1 MMIPYAFVR
10 EEGFYPLLLKG
21 DEEAIANAEA
31 NPGTR
36 FVIEPGS
43 LRLVWAA
50 PDLSEEDKAMQE
62 RALKAAAAMAG
73 RKYVH

>member
-1 MMIPYAFVR
+1 MIPYAFVR
-10 EEGFYPLLLKG
+10 EEGFYPLLLKD
-21 DEEAIANAEA
+21 DEDAIANAEN

-36 FVIEPGS
+36 FVIDPAS

-62 RALKAAAAMAG
+62 RALKAAGVLAG
-73 RKYVH
+73 REYVH